1 MNIIHEINDINRML
15 LINGSKLKIE
25 KRGGKLNIRGSLPS
39 KENKNIQKVQR
50 ISLGIDADNFGL
62 EEAKKKLQ
70 LINLQLELDQFEWR
84 NWITSSTGE
93 CNKSY
98 ELLIKKIREFEKFFF
113 KEYKNDH
120 LNSSRKSTWNN
131 SYKPYIKRMISIYQK
146 NDIKDINQI
155 FLSTLKSYKEGSRS
169 RKQCGTSLNVFA
181 DFLELSLPIEW
192 KSLSRGY
199 GIKKA
204 SFRNLPDDNL
214 IEELWKNIPNKE
226 WQYVFGLMATYGLRN
241 HEVFFCDLSALKNSG
256 DKILRILPTTK
267 TGEHQVWPFHPKW
280 VDLFELSSLGNDPS
294 LLPKI
299 NRDLRKTTLQN
310 IGKRITDQFTRYRI
324 NIRPYDLRHA
334 WAVRTIF
341 YDLPDT
347 VAARMMGHSVS
358 LHTQTYHHWITKRDQ
373 QKAVN
378 NALLKFAEKDVIRV
392 KNKISL

>member
-1 MNIIHEINDINRML
+1 MNIIHEIN
-15 LINGSKLKIE
+15 LINKKLIIEGSKLKIE

-39 KENKNIQKVQR
+39 KENKNLQKVQR
-50 ISLGIDADNFGL
+50 ISLGIDADNYGL
-62 EEAKKKLQ
+62 EEAQKKLQ

-84 NWITSSTGE
+84 NWLTSSIKE
-93 CNKSY
+93 SDKSY
-98 ELLIKKIREFEKFFF
+98 DFFTKKISEFEKEFF

-120 LNSSRKSTWNN
+120 LNSARRSTWN
-131 SYKPYIKRMISIYQK
+131 SAYKPYIKRMLSNYQK
-146 NDIKDINQI
+146 NDNKDINHI
-155 FLSTLKSYKEGSRS
+155 FLNTLKSYKEGSRS

-181 DFLELSLPIEW
+181 EFLELRLPSEW

-214 IEELWKNIPNKE
+214 IEELWKNIPNKS
-226 WQYVFGLMATYGLRN
+226 WQYVFALMATYGLRN
-241 HEVFFCDLSALKNSG
+241 HEVFFCDLSSLKKSG

-267 TGEHQVWPFHPKW
+267 TGEHQAWPFHPKW
-280 VDLFELSSLGNDPS
+280 VDLFELCSLGNDPT

-299 NRDLRKTTLQN
+299 NRDLKQTTLQN
-310 IGKRITDQFTRYRI
+310 IGKRITDQFNRYSI

-378 NALLKFAEKDVIRV
+378 NALLKFEGKD
-392 KNKISL
+392 

>member
-1 MNIIHEINDINRML
+1 MNIIHEINVINRKF
-15 LINGSKLKIE
+15 LIKGSKLKIE

-50 ISLGIDADNFGL
+50 ISLGIDADTDGL

-70 LINLQLELDQFEWR
+70 LINLQLELNQFEWR
-84 NWITSSTGE
+84 DWITSSIQEG
-93 CNKSY
+93 NKTY
-98 ELLIKKIREFEKFFF
+98 EFFIKEISEFEKKFF
-113 KEYKNDH
+113 KEQRNEH
-120 LNSSRKSTWNN
+120 LNSARKSTWNS
-131 SYKPYIKRMISIYQK
+131 SYKPYIKRMINIYKK
-146 NDIKDINQI
+146 NDNKDINHI
-155 FLSTLKSYKEGSRS
+155 FLSTLKSYQEGSRS

-181 DFLELSLPIEW
+181 DFLKLSLPSEW

-204 SFRNLPDDNL
+204 SFRDLPDDNL
-214 IEELWKNIPNKE
+214 IEELWRNIPNKS

-241 HEVFFCDLSALKNSG
+241 HEVFFCDLSALKNNG
-256 DKILRILPTTK
+256 DKILRVLPTTK

-280 VDLFELSSLGNDPS
+280 VDLFQLSSLGNDPS

-299 NRDLRKTTLQN
+299 NRDLGHTTLQN
-310 IGKRITDQFTRYRI
+310 IGKRITDQFKRYCI
-324 NIRPYDLRHA
+324 KIKPYDLRHA

-358 LHTQTYHHWITKRDQ
+358 LHNQTYHHWITKRDQ

-378 NALLKFAEKDVIRV
+378 NALLKFAGKD
-392 KNKISL
+392 